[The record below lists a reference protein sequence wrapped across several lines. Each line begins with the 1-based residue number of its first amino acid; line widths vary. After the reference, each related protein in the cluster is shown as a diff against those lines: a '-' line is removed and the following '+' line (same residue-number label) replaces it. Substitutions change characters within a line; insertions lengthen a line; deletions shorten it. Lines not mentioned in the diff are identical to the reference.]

1 MQKKIILKQTICF
14 QDISRWRDLIVQ
26 VSRIA
31 FDDSMQTLL
40 QQLTACHQDM
50 SSSEQKTIM
59 DKYTNESK
67 YDYVGEN
74 DPVTDYNFAQ

>member
-1 MQKKIILKQTICF
+1 
-14 QDISRWRDLIVQ
+14 
-26 VSRIA
+26 
-31 FDDSMQTLL
+31 MQTLL

-74 DPVTDYNFAQ
+74 DPVTDYNFAQW